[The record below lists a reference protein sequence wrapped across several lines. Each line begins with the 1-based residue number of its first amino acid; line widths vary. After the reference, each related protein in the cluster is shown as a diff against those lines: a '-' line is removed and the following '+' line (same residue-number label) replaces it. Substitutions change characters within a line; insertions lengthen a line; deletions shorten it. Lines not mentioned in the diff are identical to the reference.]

1 MKKVVTLVTIVA
13 VTMAFAGVAFAADG
27 PVTAT
32 GKIEVKD
39 KVSMLKI
46 SEAKGA
52 DGKAV
57 ADLAGKD
64 LKVVGAKAADAE
76 KLGGKEV
83 EAKGTVKGA
92 EIDVTAIAEKAAAQA
107 PEKAPAKAPAK
118 K

>member
-1 MKKVVTLVTIVA
+1 MKKVLTLVTIMA
-13 VTMAFAGVAFAADG
+13 VTLAFAGVAFAADG

-39 KVSMLKI
+39 KVSSLKVA
-46 SEAKGA
+46 EAKGA

-64 LKVVGAKAADAE
+64 LKCTGAKAADCA
-76 KLGGKEV
+76 KLAGKEV

-92 EIDVTAIAEKAAAQA
+92 EIDVTAIAEKV
-107 PEKAPAKAPAK
+107 PAK